1 MPRAERARSRMVAVA
16 VGAALVVLAALPGYL
31 ALDPKWRPWAVRA
44 VCAVLVIAG
53 CRRVIGGMRRALAEE
68 PLSALDTAPRAPRA
82 ATVDERFVRA
92 RDDLVIGSRNRRY
105 FDTFLAPRLR
115 RSGGDDLPL
124 PPPRGRRGPPMS
136 ALERVIATIEGAR

>member
-1 MPRAERARSRMVAVA
+1 MARAERSRSRLLAFGVA
-16 VGAALVVLAALPGYL
+16 AALVVLAALPGYL
-31 ALDPKWRPWAVRA
+31 ALDPKWRPFAVRA
-44 VCAVLVIAG
+44 ACAALVIAG
-53 CRRVIGGMRRALAEE
+53 CRRVIGGVRRSLEE
-68 PLSALDTAPRAPRA
+68 DPASPLDASLPGPRA

-136 ALERVIATIEGAR
+136 ALERVITTLEGAR